1 MDECYKI
8 YLTDGVTHAHR
19 PCNFTNL
26 DIILQ
31 NRVNIILE
39 HFNLSISYC
48 FLDDDIEEEE
58 IEEQEQKTI
67 KEMIAEFYGYFKDP
81 IPF

>member
-8 YLTDGVTHAHR
+8 HLTDGKTHEQI
-19 PCNFTNL
+19 PCNFSNL
-26 DIILQ
+26 EGILQ
-31 NRVNIILE
+31 NRVNIILKN
-39 HFNLSISYC
+39 FNLSISYC
-48 FLDDDIEEEE
+48 FEDDDIEYEE
-58 IEEQEQKTI
+58 IEEQEAETI